1 MKLNKTI
8 KLLRLIIGEKMSK
21 MEPMGFEFATGEQA
35 HSGLLYPPEADR
47 DFSSRNSKY
56 SLPAPL
62 LKNFSRFLAET

>member
-1 MKLNKTI
+1 MNNEGQAFINK
-8 KLLRLIIGEKMSK
+8 EVEK

-35 HSGLLYPPEADR
+35 HSGLLYPPEVDR